1 MEKTILI
8 PTDFSIE
15 SLSLFK
21 KRMQANDTAQYR
33 VIFFHC
39 IHRSDSI
46 MELLFYSEARVIQSL
61 VTKDFTEACTILKN
75 KYGSRIVSDR
85 IAIFTGTTQSAFQNF
100 LEGNRVDEILAPKE
114 YTFKRTSKHSFDPMP
129 FIRNSGFTV
138 TEFSWKQYQN
148 LPEKNQLA
156 ELFAL

>member
-21 KRMQANDTAQYR
+21 KRMQATDTARYT

-46 MELLFYSEARVIQSL
+46 MELLFYSESKLVQSL
-61 VTKDFTEACTILKN
+61 VTKDFMEACTILKN
-75 KYGSRIVSDR
+75 KYGSSIISDR

-114 YTFKRTSKHSFDPMP
+114 YAFKKTSKQSFDPMP
-129 FIRNSGFTV
+129 FIRNSGFTI
-138 TEFSWKQYQN
+138 TEFSWKQYEN
-148 LPEKNQLA
+148 TPGKNQLA